1 MVEKLV
7 VMGGVGEDEMKGKH
21 VLLTTVN
28 MDKYASPFSF
38 SEDSNT
44 SMASHYFLQAST
56 RLRSSLDSSGSM
68 VNRLVWRSSASH
80 GDAVSTGI
88 ILIGN
93 IIQ

>member
-1 MVEKLV
+1 MEKLV

-28 MDKYASPFSF
+28 MDKYASPF